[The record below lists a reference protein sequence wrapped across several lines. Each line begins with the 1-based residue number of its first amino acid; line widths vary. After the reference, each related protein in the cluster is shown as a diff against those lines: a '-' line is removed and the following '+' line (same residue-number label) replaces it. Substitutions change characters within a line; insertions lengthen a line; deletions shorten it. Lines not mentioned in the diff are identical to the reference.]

1 MRESAFPT
9 PPSARPTTS
18 PRCWTPPSGA
28 GRSICPPPYS
38 WAHRNGRALGPKRI
52 GLLVS
57 VVYFATARYFFPPR
71 DYRERD
77 VAHAARQLR
86 LPAAE
91 QFEPDRYA
99 ADAATG

>member
-1 MRESAFPT
+1 MRGDECDLVADNMDSF
-9 PPSARPTTS
+9 ARNVD
-18 PRCWTPPSGA
+18 
-28 GRSICPPPYS
+28 

-52 GLLVS
+52 GLPVS
-57 VVYFATARYFFPPR
+57 VVYFATARYIFPPR

-91 QFEPDRYA
+91 QFEPHRYA
-99 ADAATG
+99 ADAAIG